1 MSATDDVAR
10 MLTLVPW
17 LLERPGASLGEIAAS
32 FGVDERTIA
41 RDLGA
46 LDFCGLPGLGGG
58 DLFDVS
64 TVGDRVVVSM
74 ADELKRPLRP
84 TPREALRLVLTVD
97 AMAEVAGDELPAL
110 RSALVKIRAALGIS
124 ERAADVVDASGHT
137 LLATLRAAVRSGHQI
152 ELTYQGRSDVT
163 PSARTVD
170 PWALHVVDGTFY
182 LQGHDHGA
190 DDRRVFR
197 VDRIADVTPTDR
209 LILRSRPD
217 ELPTPR
223 YVPGPD
229 HEPVEL
235 EVTPTGRWLIDAVVV
250 DEVLEQPDGSTRLL
264 LRTDA
269 PSFVARLVLMAG
281 GQARVVAPTSLADEV
296 RELARVARARYAGAA
311 D

>member
-17 LLERPGASLGEIAAS
+17 LLERPGASLGEIAAT

-124 ERAADVVDASGHT
+124 ERAADVVDASGHG
-137 LLATLRAAVRSGHQI
+137 LLATLRAAVRSAHQI
-152 ELTYQGRSDVT
+152 ELTYQGRNDTT
-163 PSARTVD
+163 PSTRTVD

-182 LQGHDHGA
+182 LQGYDHGA
-190 DDRRVFR
+190 QDRRVFKL
-197 VDRIADVTPTDR
+197 DRIVTATRTDR
-209 LILRSRPD
+209 AILQPRPD

-250 DEVLEQPDGSTRLL
+250 DEVHDRPDGSARLL

-281 GQARVVAPTSLADEV
+281 GQARVIAPTSRADEV
-296 RELARVARARYAGAA
+296 RELAAAARARYTTSAR
-311 D
+311 